1 MQNLF
6 ALDVM
11 PQEDV
16 VMAGECFV
24 QRKVPTELGTEFL
37 QLEEEERA
45 LRRAA
50 APPMHMIIAWVAWFA
65 LATCFFIFS
74 ALQGEEEP
82 ASDAVVRLWPLIAV
96 GGVFLLVG
104 IAEIVHLMV
113 RIKRVRGSSQ
123 MAFYREHRIKL
134 QHRTDEALG
143 VPEDAKEIEA
153 IVSVGKSRKPNKAPS
168 SGTLERMMAFVR
180 DGKLFLACDYGLYA
194 VPLVGIVATVL
205 RKKEISLSEEWW
217 AEKKTYTSPP
227 RKGHVRRGRY
237 GYGLRSH
244 YAVQICT
251 AKGEFELI
259 VAPWSIGALAA
270 VADLKP
276 VAA

>member
-6 ALDVM
+6 ALEVT
-11 PQEDV
+11 PQGEV

-37 QLEEEERA
+37 QLEEEERT
-45 LRRAA
+45 LRHAA
-50 APPMHMIIAWVAWFA
+50 APPMHMIIAFIA
-65 LATCFFIFS
+65 LFGVATCFFVFS
-74 ALQGEEEP
+74 MLQGEEEP
-82 ASDAVVRLWPLIAV
+82 TLDAVGRLWPLVVV
-96 GGVFLLVG
+96 GGVFL
-104 IAEIVHLMV
+104 
-113 RIKRVRGSSQ
+113 
-123 MAFYREHRIKL
+123 
-134 QHRTDEALG
+134 
-143 VPEDAKEIEA
+143 
-153 IVSVGKSRKPNKAPS
+153 
-168 SGTLERMMAFVR
+168 
-180 DGKLFLACDYGLYA
+180 
-194 VPLVGIVATVL
+194 LVGIVATVL

-217 AEKKTYTSPP
+217 AERKTYTSPP